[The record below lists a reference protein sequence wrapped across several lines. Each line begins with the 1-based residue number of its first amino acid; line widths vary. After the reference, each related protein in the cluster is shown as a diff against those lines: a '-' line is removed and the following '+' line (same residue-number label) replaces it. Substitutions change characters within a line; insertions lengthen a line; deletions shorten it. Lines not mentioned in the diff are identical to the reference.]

1 MRVFSVLFVSP
12 VPCDTVSRSNA
23 LGEIRKTSH
32 RTNLPPPKPAPHAN
46 DSHLM
51 SLLMELAFSLAASVS
66 DWTRCRIESLVLAG
80 LVGALM
86 VRLLGCCCCCCWNSS
101 RMSTDSEAGV
111 AACDRDGL
119 EAYCRCWARCCGCEC
134 GPAAAGG
141 RSPTGAIDG
150 SASSASAERSP
161 EENLWTTDQVRRP
174 DGSALRPVTE
184 RWGTVVFPDGVRSIG
199 TVVFVHTIPKRY
211 PPSCYLNSTLKRSGI
226 SIQEDST
233 TFGFRV
239 YSVKKYT
246 SIGKGLSRGSSPL
259 LLNTFK
265 ESAIKTIK
273 TKTKGVKINGRQIHN
288 MKFYRRYSHSRRK
301 QT

>member
-1 MRVFSVLFVSP
+1 MRYGGGADQTRSGQLVKPHP
-12 VPCDTVSRSNA
+12 VRISRHQNQPNA
-23 LGEIRKTSH
+23 E
-32 RTNLPPPKPAPHAN
+32 

-161 EENLWTTDQVRRP
+161 EENLRTTDQVRRP
-174 DGSALRPVTE
+174 GGSALRPVTE
-184 RWGTVVFPDGVRSIG
+184 RWGRS
-199 TVVFVHTIPKRY
+199 
-211 PPSCYLNSTLKRSGI
+211 C
-226 SIQEDST
+226 
-233 TFGFRV
+233 FR
-239 YSVKKYT
+239 T
-246 SIGKGLSRGSSPL
+246 E
-259 LLNTFK
+259 FK
-265 ESAIKTIK
+265 EPSFLYTQFRNY
-273 TKTKGVKINGRQIHN
+273 T
-288 MKFYRRYSHSRRK
+288 RRVVI
-301 QT
+301 